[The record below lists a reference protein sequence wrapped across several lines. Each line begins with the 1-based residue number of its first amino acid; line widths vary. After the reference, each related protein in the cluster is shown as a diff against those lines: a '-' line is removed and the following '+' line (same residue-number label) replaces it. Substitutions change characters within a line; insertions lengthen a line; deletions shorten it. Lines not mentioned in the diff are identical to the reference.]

1 MILKYVLPILALVGF
16 GVAAVIVFE
25 GNRTPPVVAPR
36 SASVNSPFNAYV
48 YGTGIVEASTENIAI
63 GTPTSGIVTAIY
75 VKWGDQVKKSDPLFK
90 IDDRDLQAQLPP
102 AMAKVKEAE
111 ARLEKHKHRL
121 SVGERLEPNVSIS
134 AEEIANRRFDVGI
147 DDAALASA
155 HAQVEQIKSEINR
168 RTVRALVSGRILQIK
183 TRPGEFA
190 QSGTVAPLMLLGDD
204 TRLHLRVEVD
214 ENDAWRVQPCAA
226 AVAFFRG
233 HPEVKAPVQ
242 YERTEPDVVPKSL
255 ITGDS
260 TQRTDTRVL
269 QVIYSFDHVAMPAYV
284 GQQMDVFIETP
295 AVDAT
300 KSVTQ
305 SAPKPCG
312 NPADVDSRALNKRG
326 KS

>member
-1 MILKYVLPILALVGF
+1 MIVKYVLPILALVGF
-16 GVAAVIVFE
+16 GVAAVIVLQ
-25 GNRTPPVVAPR
+25 GNRTPPVVPPQST
-36 SASVNSPFNAYV
+36 SANSPFTWYV

-63 GTPTSGIVTAIY
+63 GTPASGIVTAIY
-75 VKWGDQVKKSDPLFK
+75 VKWGDQVKKGDPLFK

-102 AMAKVKEAE
+102 AMAKVREAE
-111 ARLEKHKHRL
+111 ANLEKHKHHL

-134 AEEIANRRFDVGI
+134 AEEMANRRFDVGI

-155 HAQVEQIKSEINR
+155 HAQIEQIKSEINR
-168 RTVRALVSGRILQIK
+168 RTVRALISGRILQIK

-190 QSGTVAPLMLLGDD
+190 QSGSVAPLMLLGDD

-233 HPEVKAPVQ
+233 NPEVKTSVQ
-242 YERTEPDVVPKSL
+242 YERTEPDVVPKAL
-255 ITGDS
+255 LTGDS

-269 QVIYSFDHVAMPAYV
+269 QVIYSFDHAAMPAYV
-284 GQQMDVFIETP
+284 GQQMDVFIKTP

-300 KSVTQ
+300 KSGTQ

-312 NPADVDSRALNKRG
+312 NHAGVNSRASNKRG
-326 KS
+326 NS